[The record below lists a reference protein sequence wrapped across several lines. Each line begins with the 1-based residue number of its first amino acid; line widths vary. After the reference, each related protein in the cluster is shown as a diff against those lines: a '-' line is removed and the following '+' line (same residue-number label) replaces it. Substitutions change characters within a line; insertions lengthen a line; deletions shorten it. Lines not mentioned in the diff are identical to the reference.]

1 MGKFRDIEYLKNGNL
16 KQKQSYKILKNIK
29 IFKILKE
36 FNPILVGTIPIGID
50 VEKSD
55 LDIVCE
61 INLKNKDSLKNIS
74 TKNFS
79 QFKNFKIID
88 TFSTTGVVVINFFV
102 DDMEIEIY
110 ASKVSSFETNG
121 YRHMIIEERILSCCS
136 LKFKEKIVALKKSGI
151 KTEPAFAK
159 LLKLNGNPYE
169 ELLNLEFL
177 SDEEIV
183 GKLKEL
189 GYEKRE

>member
-1 MGKFRDIEYLKNGNL
+1 MEKFKDVEYLKVGNL

-29 IFKILKE
+29 IFKILEE
-36 FNPILVGTIPIGID
+36 FNPILVGTIPIGVD
-50 VEKSD
+50 VDKSD

-183 GKLKEL
+183 DKLKEL

>member
-1 MGKFRDIEYLKNGNL
+1 MEKFKDVEYLKVGNL

-29 IFKILKE
+29 IFKILEE
-36 FNPILVGTIPIGID
+36 FNPILVGTIPIGVD
-50 VEKSD
+50 VDKSD

>member
-1 MGKFRDIEYLKNGNL
+1 MEKFKDVEYLKVGSL

-29 IFKILKE
+29 IFKILEE
-36 FNPILVGTIPIGID
+36 FNPILVGTIPIGVD
-50 VEKSD
+50 VDKSD

-61 INLKNKDSLKNIS
+61 INLENKDSLKNIS

-79 QFKNFKIID
+79 QFKNFKILDI
-88 TFSTTGVVVINFFV
+88 FSTSGVVVINFFV
-102 DDMEIEIY
+102 DDMEIEVY
-110 ASKVSSFETNG
+110 ASKISSFETNG
-121 YRHMIIEERILSCCS
+121 YRHMIIEDRILNCCS
-136 LKFKEKIVALKKSGI
+136 LKFKEKIVELKRSGI

-177 SDEEIV
+177 SDKEIEE
-183 GKLKEL
+183 KLKEV

>member
-1 MGKFRDIEYLKNGNL
+1 MERFRKIEYLKVGNL
-16 KQKQSYKILKNIK
+16 KQKQSYKILKKIK
-29 IFKILKE
+29 IFSILKE

-50 VEKSD
+50 VDKSD

-61 INLKNKDSLKNIS
+61 INLKNKDNLKNIII
-74 TKNFS
+74 KNFS
-79 QFKNFKIID
+79 QFKKIKILD

-102 DDMEIEIY
+102 DDMEIEVY
-110 ASKVSSFETNG
+110 ASKVSSFKTNG
-121 YRHMIIEERILSCCS
+121 YRHMIIEDRILNYCS
-136 LKFKEKIVALKKSGI
+136 LKFKEKIVVLKRSGI

-159 LLKLNGNPYE
+159 LLKLDGNPYE

-183 GKLKEL
+183 DKLKEL

>member
-1 MGKFRDIEYLKNGNL
+1 MEKFKDVEYLKVGNL

-29 IFKILKE
+29 IFKILEE
-36 FNPILVGTIPIGID
+36 FNPILVGTIPIGVD
-50 VEKSD
+50 VDKSD

-121 YRHMIIEERILSCCS
+121 YRHMIIEERI
-136 LKFKEKIVALKKSGI
+136 FK
-151 KTEPAFAK
+151 
-159 LLKLNGNPYE
+159 
-169 ELLNLEFL
+169 
-177 SDEEIV
+177 
-183 GKLKEL
+183 
-189 GYEKRE
+189 

>member
-1 MGKFRDIEYLKNGNL
+1 MEKFKDVEYLKVGNL

-29 IFKILKE
+29 IFKILEE
-36 FNPILVGTIPIGID
+36 FNPILVGTIPIGVD
-50 VEKSD
+50 VDKSD

-61 INLKNKDSLKNIS
+61 INLKNKGSLKNIS

-183 GKLKEL
+183 DKLKEL

>member
-1 MGKFRDIEYLKNGNL
+1 MEKFKDVEYLKVGNL

-29 IFKILKE
+29 IFKILEE
-36 FNPILVGTIPIGID
+36 FNPILVGTIPIGVD
-50 VEKSD
+50 VDKSD

-79 QFKNFKIID
+79 QFKKFKIID

-110 ASKVSSFETNG
+110 ASKISSFETNG

-183 GKLKEL
+183 DKLKEL

>member
-1 MGKFRDIEYLKNGNL
+1 MEKFKDVEYLKVGNL

-29 IFKILKE
+29 IFKILEE
-36 FNPILVGTIPIGID
+36 FNPILVGTIPIGVD
-50 VEKSD
+50 VDKSD

-121 YRHMIIEERILSCCS
+121 YRHMIIEDRILSCCS

-183 GKLKEL
+183 DKLKEL

>member
-1 MGKFRDIEYLKNGNL
+1 MEKFKDVEYLKVGNL

-29 IFKILKE
+29 IFKILEE
-36 FNPILVGTIPIGID
+36 FNPILVGTIPIGVD
-50 VEKSD
+50 VDKSD

-102 DDMEIEIY
+102 DNIEIEIY

-183 GKLKEL
+183 DKLKEL

>member
-61 INLKNKDSLKNIS
+61 INLENKDNLKNIS
-74 TKNFS
+74 IKNFS
-79 QFKNFKIID
+79 QLENFKILD
-88 TFSTTGVVVINFFV
+88 TFLTTGVIVINFFV
-102 DDMEIEIY
+102 DNMEIEIY
-110 ASKVSSFETNG
+110 ASKVSSIKTNG
-121 YRHMIIEERILSCCS
+121 YRHMVIEDRILNCCN
-136 LKFKEKIVALKKSGI
+136 LKFKENIVSLKRSGI

-159 LLKLNGNPYE
+159 LLELNGNPYE
-169 ELLNLEFL
+169 ELLNFGNLRD
-177 SDEEIV
+177 SDIKE
-183 GKLKEL
+183 KLKKL

>member
-1 MGKFRDIEYLKNGNL
+1 MEKFKDVEYLKVGNL

-29 IFKILKE
+29 IFKILEE
-36 FNPILVGTIPIGID
+36 FNPILVGTIPIGVD
-50 VEKSD
+50 VDKSD

-79 QFKNFKIID
+79 QFKNFKIIN
-88 TFSTTGVVVINFFV
+88 TFSTTGVIVINFFV

-121 YRHMIIEERILSCCS
+121 YRHMIIEERI
-136 LKFKEKIVALKKSGI
+136 FK
-151 KTEPAFAK
+151 
-159 LLKLNGNPYE
+159 
-169 ELLNLEFL
+169 
-177 SDEEIV
+177 
-183 GKLKEL
+183 
-189 GYEKRE
+189 

>member
-1 MGKFRDIEYLKNGNL
+1 MEKFKDVEYLKVGNL

-29 IFKILKE
+29 IFKILEE
-36 FNPILVGTIPIGID
+36 FNPILVGTIPIGVD
-50 VEKSD
+50 VDKSD

-74 TKNFS
+74 TKNFA

-183 GKLKEL
+183 DKLKEL

>member
-1 MGKFRDIEYLKNGNL
+1 MEKFKDVEYLKVGNL

-29 IFKILKE
+29 IFKILEE
-36 FNPILVGTIPIGID
+36 FNPILVGTIPIGVD
-50 VEKSD
+50 VDKSD

-79 QFKNFKIID
+79 QFKKFKIID

-183 GKLKEL
+183 DKLKEL

>member
-1 MGKFRDIEYLKNGNL
+1 MEKFKDVEYLKVGNL

-29 IFKILKE
+29 IFKILEE
-36 FNPILVGTIPIGID
+36 FNPILVGTIPIGVD
-50 VEKSD
+50 VDKSD

-74 TKNFS
+74 IKNFS

-88 TFSTTGVVVINFFV
+88 TFSTAGAVVINFFV
-102 DDMEIEIY
+102 DDMEIEVY

-183 GKLKEL
+183 DKLKEL